1 MRNMPRHF
9 MVETRDISL
18 FLKLP
23 DMIKTLGGIV
33 LVDRPT
39 VGLLRRLNLLRPDP
53 RRKMLLFCEKQGQ
66 AAGLRS
72 RLVQKGFKH
81 VAVFLGDM
89 PQFSPLRRRSASA
102 VIMPLPYIEE
112 NEMLRLLRKAAGMLE
127 DDGFLV
133 LHSPVRG
140 RILGLGEH
148 LIRVLFL
155 QVRGLPDEHTVVSL
169 VLRGG
174 FNRIETHRMRGIRPR
189 LFILARKNTL

>member
-1 MRNMPRHF
+1 

-23 DMIKTLGGIV
+23 DTIKTIGGIV
-33 LVDRPT
+33 LIDRPT
-39 VGLLRRLNLLRPDP
+39 VGMLRQLNLLQPAP
-53 RRKMLLFCEKQGQ
+53 RRKMLLFCEKQGN
-66 AAGLRS
+66 AAGLKS
-72 RLVQKGFKH
+72 RLAQKGFKD
-81 VAVFLGDM
+81 VAVLLGDM

-127 DDGFLV
+127 DDGLLI
-133 LHSPVRG
+133 LHSPVKG

-148 LIRVLFL
+148 LIRILFL
-155 QVRGLPDEHTVVSL
+155 PGRGLPDEHTLVSL

-174 FNRIETHRMRGIRPR
+174 FNRIEKHKMRGIRPR
-189 LFILARKNTL
+189 LFILARKNAL